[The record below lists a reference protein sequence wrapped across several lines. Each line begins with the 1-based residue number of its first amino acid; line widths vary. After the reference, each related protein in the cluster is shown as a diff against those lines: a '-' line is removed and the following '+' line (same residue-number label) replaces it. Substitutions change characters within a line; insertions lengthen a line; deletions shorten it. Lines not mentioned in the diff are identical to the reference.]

1 MMIKINGVKFICLI
15 INIIIV
21 FNFIQRGNIDL
32 INGNKF
38 LSKKDFYNNSFP
50 YDNNNEKND
59 LDKLKELENKLEEL
73 RIQNKIL
80 IILIIII
87 LLFII
92 IICLYIFIE
101 LYNKFKKER
110 QSKFYDIL
118 RLRLIFKDKL
128 NKKNNLINKNLGI
141 NNNSQIIQK

>member
-1 MMIKINGVKFICLI
+1 MIKINGVKFICLI

-21 FNFIQRGNIDL
+21 FNFIQRGNNDL

-50 YDNNNEKND
+50 CDNNNEKND
-59 LDKLKELENKLEEL
+59 LDKLKELENKLEDL

-101 LYNKFKKER
+101 LYNKFKNER

>member
-1 MMIKINGVKFICLI
+1 MGINFYQKKIF
-15 INIIIV
+15 
-21 FNFIQRGNIDL
+21 
-32 INGNKF
+32 
-38 LSKKDFYNNSFP
+38 
-50 YDNNNEKND
+50 EKND
-59 LDKLKELENKLEEL
+59 LDKLKELENKLEDL